1 MSRQTGVD
9 TEDRESD
16 DKSRERDHK
25 STSASPS
32 TRPCIGPHSLTTDA
46 DKGGDGGL
54 SNDVKRWPAKKQSGG
69 DDESN

>member
-16 DKSRERDHK
+16 DQSREQDNE
-25 STSASPS
+25 STSVSPS
-32 TRPCIGPHSLTTDA
+32 TRPCIGPHSLTTHA

-54 SNDVKRWPAKKQSGG
+54 SNDVKRGSAKKQTGG